1 MIQVSLVE
9 PDLSVPLHNTLII
22 LQKAPCEHW
31 LATIIT
37 AAEYCSC
44 YISGNNNSTL
54 SESQLQ
60 QLTPGPGVGKY
71 TLIVRHVAVK

>member
-9 PDLSVPLHNTLII
+9 PDLSVPLHNTESCVP
-22 LQKAPCEHW
+22 KSKHW

-37 AAEYCSC
+37 AAEYYSC
-44 YISGNNNSTL
+44 YISGNNNSPL

-60 QLTPGPGVGKY
+60 QLTPGPVVGKH
-71 TLIVRHVAVK
+71 TLIVIYVAVK